1 MREKKRERDE
11 EREQRPGGGDWDKT
25 LITPASVLLSVL
37 CWCFLVSV
45 VLFYSQCFRK
55 NKQTRVSAS
64 HGELVTR
71 SDPGIWDPGG
81 NNETQRDPRWNKDR
95 AELLTDREGARNR
108 TFKGFYLSWSWATS
122 QMFTPQQTLEVGE
135 RHRPQPEFYFPCKM
149 SIWRCKRFPLIS
161 AICANKGR

>member
-1 MREKKRERDE
+1 MIFVGCWCGLFIWYFKLKMREKKRERDE
-11 EREQRPGGGDWDKT
+11 EREQRPEGGDWDKT
-25 LITPASVLLSVL
+25 LITPAASVLLSVL

-55 NKQTRVSAS
+55 NKQSPSLSIMVPP
-64 HGELVTR
+64 VTR

-81 NNETQRDPRWNKDR
+81 NNETQRDPRWNKDKG
-95 AELLTDREGARNR
+95 ELLTDREGARNW

-135 RHRPQPEFYFPCKM
+135 ETQTPTRILLSM
-149 SIWRCKRFPLIS
+149 
-161 AICANKGR
+161 